1 MCCDRT
7 VAASYKRSIVI
18 KIKGEIQ
25 MRANEVNIQKIF
37 SKKLALELRKR
48 GFKIIGTEPNYK
60 YPQFDV

>member
-48 GFKIIGTEPNYK
+48 GFKTLGT
-60 YPQFDV
+60 

>member
-1 MCCDRT
+1 
-7 VAASYKRSIVI
+7 
-18 KIKGEIQ
+18 

-60 YPQFDV
+60 YPQFDVYLFEKSDNLSKAICDINNN